1 MSKVYFLIG
10 VPGVGKSTW
19 VAKQPFDWNKTVIAS
34 TDNYIERHASS
45 QGKTYNDVFGDTI
58 KDAGKHLNKTVQD
71 AIDSNLDIIWDQT
84 NVTVNSRKRKIAM
97 IPANYE
103 KIAIVFL
110 PPEMAELYRRLKNR
124 PGKTIP
130 QRVLLQM
137 LDDFQIPT
145 KDEGFDDIKIIDSS
159 DLF

>member
-1 MSKVYFLIG
+1 MPKVYFLIG
-10 VPGVGKSTW
+10 VPGVGKSSW

-45 QGKTYNDVFGDTI
+45 QGRTYNDVFSDTI
-58 KDAGKHLNKTVQD
+58 KDAGKHLTNTVND

-110 PPEMAELYRRLKNR
+110 PPDIAELYQRLKNR
-124 PGKTIP
+124 PGKSIP
-130 QRVLLQM
+130 QRVVLQM

-145 KDEGFDDIKIIDSS
+145 KDEGFDDIRIINAGEPQ
-159 DLF
+159 